1 MSARQFDKGRIA
13 KLIVN
18 SLLLLI
24 ALANSHCSTSID
36 EERNEMYSDN
46 VITNSC
52 VLPSRRFDTPV
63 LSAVAGEALT
73 KGNTLISHWP
83 SGPTDNLV
91 WKSRTP
97 YYFAR
102 PGLQDDREVYVGV
115 ALNDANLGEPVK
127 YAVTGMLVDVLIDV
141 TTLFGGNPVP
151 PGTLITLTDED
162 QGEAIGL
169 ARFWNW
175 PSDNGVIVATN
186 MMTVIGHLACAYD
199 PGAVEPAL
207 ETDYVP
213 LILHPFV
220 IPWVPTPE

>member
-1 MSARQFDKGRIA
+1 M
-13 KLIVN
+13 
-18 SLLLLI
+18 
-24 ALANSHCSTSID
+24 SID

-115 ALNDANLGEPVK
+115 ALDNVNLGEPVK

-162 QGEAIGL
+162 NGEANGL

-175 PSDNGVIVATN
+175 PTDNGVIVATN
-186 MMTVIGHLACAYD
+186 MMTIIGHLACAYD
-199 PGAVEPAL
+199 PEAVEPAL

-213 LILHPFV
+213 LVLHPFV
-220 IPWVPTPE
+220 IPWAPTPE